1 MDFTLK
7 IYQSLL
13 SALRRAGYTFRTF
26 EEFLSVPA
34 DGKVVIL
41 RHDID
46 KRPENALRLAQI
58 EHASGVKASYYIRVV
73 KGTWNEE
80 IIEQIV
86 ALGHEMSYHYED
98 LTITKGNY
106 EKAFE
111 HFKVHL
117 AEIRRF
123 YPAKTVCMHGSP
135 LSRWDNRKLW
145 EKYNYREAGIIGEP
159 YFDVD
164 YTKVLYITDTGR
176 AWNKTGASVR
186 DKVEGGLELKVKNTR
201 RLITLIGND
210 ELPEKLIINTHP
222 QQLSLQ
228 EIFNVAQ
235 TYEQGS
241 EEFNHAFQVAA
252 LMFPND
258 PTANLNAAAM
268 EIQRGGDLTIAKKY
282 LTKADANEGATQNN
296 LGVIALIEGDLD
308 TAQQYFTRAKEAG
321 VSEAEA
327 NLQEVAKQRN
337 FPVE

>member
-7 IYQSLL
+7 TYRSLL

-98 LTITKGNY
+98 LTITN
-106 EKAFE
+106 
-111 HFKVHL
+111 
-117 AEIRRF
+117 
-123 YPAKTVCMHGSP
+123 
-135 LSRWDNRKLW
+135 NRKLW
-145 EKYNYREAGIIGEP
+145 EKYNYREAGIIGQP

-222 QQLSLQ
+222 QRWFDFGWGWMNEFICQHIKNAVKKAL
-228 EIFNVAQ
+228 VA
-235 TYEQGS
+235 
-241 EEFNHAFQVAA
+241 FMH
-252 LMFPND
+252 
-258 PTANLNAAAM
+258 
-268 EIQRGGDLTIAKKY
+268 
-282 LTKADANEGATQNN
+282 
-296 LGVIALIEGDLD
+296 
-308 TAQQYFTRAKEAG
+308 
-321 VSEAEA
+321 
-327 NLQEVAKQRN
+327 
-337 FPVE
+337 

>member
-7 IYQSLL
+7 TYRSLL

-98 LTITKGNY
+98 LTIIKGNY

-222 QQLSLQ
+222 QRWFDFGWGWMNEFICQHIKNAVKKAL
-228 EIFNVAQ
+228 VA
-235 TYEQGS
+235 
-241 EEFNHAFQVAA
+241 FMH
-252 LMFPND
+252 
-258 PTANLNAAAM
+258 
-268 EIQRGGDLTIAKKY
+268 
-282 LTKADANEGATQNN
+282 
-296 LGVIALIEGDLD
+296 
-308 TAQQYFTRAKEAG
+308 
-321 VSEAEA
+321 
-327 NLQEVAKQRN
+327 
-337 FPVE
+337 

>member
-13 SALRRAGYTFRTF
+13 FALRRAGYTFRTF

-46 KRPENALRLAQI
+46 KRPENALRMAQM
-58 EHASGVKASYYIRVV
+58 EHASGIKASYYIRVV

-80 IIEQIV
+80 IIERIV

-98 LTITKGNY
+98 LTIAKGNH

-111 HFKVHL
+111 YFKKHL

-145 EKYNYREAGIIGEP
+145 EKYNYREVGIIGEP

-222 QQLSLQ
+222 QRWFDFGWGWMNEFICQHIKNAVKKAL
-228 EIFNVAQ
+228 VA
-235 TYEQGS
+235 
-241 EEFNHAFQVAA
+241 FMH
-252 LMFPND
+252 
-258 PTANLNAAAM
+258 
-268 EIQRGGDLTIAKKY
+268 
-282 LTKADANEGATQNN
+282 
-296 LGVIALIEGDLD
+296 
-308 TAQQYFTRAKEAG
+308 
-321 VSEAEA
+321 
-327 NLQEVAKQRN
+327 
-337 FPVE
+337 

>member
-46 KRPENALRLAQI
+46 KRPENALRMAQM
-58 EHASGVKASYYIRVV
+58 EHASGIKASYYIRVV

-80 IIEQIV
+80 VIERIV

-98 LTITKGNY
+98 LTIAKGNH

-111 HFKVHL
+111 YFKKHL

-164 YTKVLYITDTGR
+164 YTDIFFGDDDMVIYNESECQIFTTDG
-176 AWNKTGASVR
+176 
-186 DKVEGGLELKVKNTR
+186 VEKYHGSFGKSARLLLPAGGSYKYYLVTDSTIDTIQLK
-201 RLITLIGND
+201 
-210 ELPEKLIINTHP
+210 
-222 QQLSLQ
+222 
-228 EIFNVAQ
+228 
-235 TYEQGS
+235 
-241 EEFNHAFQVAA
+241 
-252 LMFPND
+252 
-258 PTANLNAAAM
+258 
-268 EIQRGGDLTIAKKY
+268 
-282 LTKADANEGATQNN
+282 
-296 LGVIALIEGDLD
+296 
-308 TAQQYFTRAKEAG
+308 
-321 VSEAEA
+321 
-327 NLQEVAKQRN
+327 
-337 FPVE
+337 